1 MSDVQE
7 PHHQP
12 PPRSSRG
19 GYDVLYVIRKRYRC
33 APLLRVALCKN
44 LCNECDRSKIKLK
57 RLSKRSKKAAMTV
70 TTYKWTIE
78 RYHRAIEAGIF
89 DDQPIELL
97 RGHLI
102 VMSPEREL
110 HAYY

>member
-1 MSDVQE
+1 MARQKYLSVND
-7 PHHQP
+7 
-12 PPRSSRG
+12 RT
-19 GYDVLYVIRKRYRC
+19 
-33 APLLRVALCKN
+33 LCKN

-78 RYHRAIEAGIF
+78 RYHRAIEAEIF

-97 RGHLI
+97 RGDLI
-102 VMSPEREL
+102 VMSPELEL
-110 HAYY
+110 DESTFELRQ